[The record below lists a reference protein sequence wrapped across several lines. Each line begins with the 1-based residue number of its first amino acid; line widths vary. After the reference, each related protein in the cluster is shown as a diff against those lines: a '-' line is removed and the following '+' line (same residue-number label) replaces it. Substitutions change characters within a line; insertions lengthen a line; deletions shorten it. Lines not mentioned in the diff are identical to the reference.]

1 LQEEDSMIRMMI
13 RAAVAMLAGIGAA
26 QAQGAAA
33 WGGGKMFVPAS
44 LSTSN
49 AACESPI
56 TGNCVGQIKPGKHP
70 VIVFLHGCGGPRT
83 PSAFLNL
90 GAIVV
95 APNSFAGG
103 AACQRDA
110 RAIVQLIAQRHGDI
124 AYAAGQLRSA
134 AWADPAKLVL
144 AGYSNGAQ
152 TTATYGGGEF
162 RARVI
167 VAWTCNNHRAPDQ
180 NGVRGAGPVLALLG
194 TADEFYKGI
203 GLTGDCG
210 SAVAS
215 RGGPSQSIMIP
226 GGTHEI
232 LDHGMTRSAVA
243 AFIPAVIR

>member
-1 LQEEDSMIRMMI
+1 MIRMMI
-13 RAAVAMLAGIGAA
+13 VAGAATLLGIGTA
-26 QAQGAAA
+26 QAQGATA
-33 WGGGKMFVPAS
+33 WTGGKIFVPAS

-49 AACESPI
+49 AACESAT
-56 TGNCVGQIKPGKHP
+56 TGNCAGQIKPGRHP

-83 PSAFLNL
+83 PSVFLNH

-110 RAIVQLIAQRHGDI
+110 RVMAQLVAQRHGDI
-124 AYAAGQLRSA
+124 AYAAGQLRAA

-144 AGYSNGAQ
+144 AGFSNGAQ

-167 VAWTCNNHRAPDQ
+167 VAWTCNNPRAPDQ

-203 GLTGDCG
+203 GVSGDCG
-210 SAVAS
+210 SAVAG

-226 GGTHEI
+226 GGGHEI
-232 LDHGMTRSAVA
+232 LDHATTRSAVA

>member
-1 LQEEDSMIRMMI
+1 MIRRMI
-13 RAAVAMLAGIGAA
+13 AASVAMLLGVGTA
-26 QAQGAAA
+26 QAQGATA
-33 WGGGKMFVPAS
+33 WTGGKIFVPAS

-49 AACESPI
+49 AACESAI
-56 TGNCVGQIKPGKHP
+56 TGNCAGQIKPGKHP
-70 VIVFLHGCGGPRT
+70 VIVFMHGCGGPRT

-103 AACQRDA
+103 ASCQRDA
-110 RAIVQLIAQRHGDI
+110 RAIAQLISARHGDI
-124 AYAAGQLRSA
+124 AYAAGQLRGA
-134 AWADPAKLVL
+134 AWADTAKLVL

-152 TTATYGGGEF
+152 TTATYAGGEF

-167 VAWTCNNHRAPDQ
+167 VAWTCNNQRAPDQ
-180 NGVRGAGPVLALLG
+180 NGVRGSGPVLALLG

-203 GLTGDCG
+203 GLSGDCG
-210 SAVAS
+210 SAVAG

-232 LDHGMTRSAVA
+232 LDHATTRTAVA

>member
-1 LQEEDSMIRMMI
+1 MIRMMI
-13 RAAVAMLAGIGAA
+13 AAGVAVLASIGTV
-26 QAQGAAA
+26 QAQGAAS
-33 WGGGKMFVPAS
+33 WGGGKIFVPAS
-44 LSTSN
+44 LSTTN
-49 AACESPI
+49 AACESAM
-56 TGNCVGQIKPGKHP
+56 TANCAGQIKPGKHP
-70 VIVFLHGCGGPRT
+70 VVVFLHGCGGPRT
-83 PSAFLNL
+83 PNAFLNL

-103 AACQRDA
+103 ASCQRDA
-110 RAIVQLIAQRHGDI
+110 RVMAQLVASRHGDI
-124 AYAAGQLRSA
+124 AYAAGQLRA
-134 AWADPAKLVL
+134 APWADPAKLVL

-152 TTATYGGGEF
+152 TTATYAGGEF

-180 NGVRGAGPVLALLG
+180 NGVRGSGPVLALLG

-203 GLTGDCG
+203 GLSGDCG

-215 RGGPSQSIMIP
+215 RGGPSQSILIS

-232 LDHGMTRSAVA
+232 LDHAQTRSAVA